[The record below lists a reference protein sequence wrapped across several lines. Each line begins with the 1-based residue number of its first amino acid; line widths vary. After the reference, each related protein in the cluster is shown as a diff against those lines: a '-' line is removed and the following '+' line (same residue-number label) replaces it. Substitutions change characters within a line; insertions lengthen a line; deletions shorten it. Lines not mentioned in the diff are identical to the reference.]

1 LDSGWTTP
9 LNEWMARMDHDE
21 WMDGCPEWDDKKVH
35 QEMKRRII
43 SYIIGLSDI
52 EVMKILTFVIS
63 SNVRPKVF

>member
-1 LDSGWTTP
+1 
-9 LNEWMARMDHDE
+9 MDHDE